1 MNSHIY
7 VAFTLFALAHLWL
20 FFRDRRLVA
29 AKIASSLALVALAA
43 LLAAS
48 FPSWLGWPA
57 ATPEPRMTYRVLAVD
72 IREPAPDAPGRILA
86 WLETANPAASANPF
100 AHAPEPAT
108 PRAFALPFTPET
120 EKAMQQAGKA
130 LREGHVVSAIFGE
143 DGAPAADSGEAG
155 RAAAAGGAMTGRGG
169 QDGLPLGGKIGS
181 APRLFIDE
189 PERKLP
195 TK

>member
-1 MNSHIY
+1 MNTQIY

-29 AKIASSLALVALAA
+29 AKIASSLVLVALAA

-57 ATPEPRMTYRVLAVD
+57 ATPEPRVTYRVLAVD

-100 AHAPEPAT
+100 AYAPELAT

-143 DGAPAADSGEAG
+143 DGGPTTEAAEVG
-155 RAAAAGGAMTGRGG
+155 RAAASGGTMPRGAGQNGLLP
-169 QDGLPLGGKIGS
+169 DGKLGT
-181 APRLFIDE
+181 APRLLIDQ

-195 TK
+195 AK